1 MDKKNIYEID
11 NKQNNSYSNNLL
23 ISQEYSLK
31 RNSFNPSKDSPNFFI
46 TKLEHRMKTYY
57 LEEQLNNDPLS
68 LDIK

>member
-31 RNSFNPSKDSPNFFI
+31 RNNFNPSKDSPNFFI